1 MKYIFLFLVFYNFL
15 YANKQDPT
23 LTIHKPFNSVLYD
36 VTQNYDDT
44 ITAVGY
50 SNQYKHNTRS
60 RTYTSAFEYLEDASE
75 NKYGK
80 KSFLITLHQNGKIK
94 YEKFANITDFNEA
107 VSVLKTPQNGYFIG
121 GYTFNGS
128 LLLAKLDPLGHLL
141 FARRFGTK
149 NYDRMNNLIPLSD
162 GGVLAVGSSTTS
174 RDTYDPMFR
183 TGLGLNDIF
192 LTRFDKNGKMLWSKK
207 YGTQYDDRG
216 IDAVEAYDGSI
227 VIIAST
233 TYDKHHDVTLMRI
246 GENGNKIWLEH
257 FQLDILIQPKKIIRL
272 NDNNFLAVLS
282 QQSNVGKKQIRLI
295 KFDLQKNILIDN
307 TIHTYYESELNDIKE
322 YANSTLIAVGQTK
335 DRYNTDALV
344 MVLDNKLEMLC
355 QEHFGGKNVD
365 LFNGVTILRNSDAI
379 AVGLTIPNNS
389 QVKNMY
395 IAKLRSN
402 CLAIP
407 FETQKQKKLKSLHVN
422 LYKALQNIFSK
433 EISQKKITIKK
444 DLSITL
450 IDPQLLFGAGIYQL
464 NQNQKKFLQN
474 FSKKLLTFLKSYKKQ
489 IKGLEIIG
497 HTSSEWDHSPF
508 DKGYKNN
515 MQLSLK
521 RAYSV
526 ISYLFDIQD
535 IKTKK
540 FLTKLL
546 KASGYSYAKRIIKN
560 NREDKKHS
568 RRIVIR
574 IIPR

>member
-1 MKYIFLFLVFYNFL
+1 MKHILLFFLLYNIL
-15 YANKQDPT
+15 YADKENT
-23 LTIHKPFNSVLYD
+23 LILSKPFDSVLYA

-44 ITAVGY
+44 ISAIGY
-50 SNQYKHNTRS
+50 SNQYKQGSSS
-60 RTYTSAFEYLEDASE
+60 RTYTSAFEYLADASQ

-80 KSFLITLHQNGKIK
+80 KSYLVTLKQNGKVK
-94 YEKFANITDFNEA
+94 YERFANINDFNEA
-107 VSVLKTPQNGYFIG
+107 VAILKTPQNGYFIG

-128 LLLAKLDPLGHLL
+128 LLLAKLDPLGHTL
-141 FARRFGTK
+141 FVRKFGTK

-192 LTRFDKNGKMLWSKK
+192 LTRFDKNGRMLWSKK

-227 VIIAST
+227 VVIAST

-246 GENGNKIWLEH
+246 GENGNKIWLNH

-272 NDNNFLAVLS
+272 HDNNFLAVLS

-295 KFDLQKNILIDN
+295 KFDLQKNVLIDN
-307 TIHTYYESELNDIKE
+307 TIHTYYESEINDIKE
-322 YANSTLIAVGQTK
+322 YANSTLIGVGQTK

-344 MVLDNKLEMLC
+344 MVLDNKLEMIC
-355 QEHFGGKNVD
+355 QNHFGAKNVD

-389 QVKNMY
+389 QVKKMY

-407 FETQKQKKLKSLHVN
+407 FKTQTQKIQKSLHVN
-422 LYKALQNIFSK
+422 LYKALQKTFSK
-433 EISQKKITIKK
+433 EIAQKKIMIKK

-450 IDPQLLFGAGIYQL
+450 IDPKLLFHVGVYHL
-464 NQNQKKFLQN
+464 NKNQKKFLKQL
-474 FSKKLLTFLKSYKKQ
+474 SEKLIPFLEQYRQKIQ
-489 IKGLEIIG
+489 GLEIIG

-526 ISYLFDIQD
+526 VSYLFDIQD
-535 IKTKK
+535 TKTKK

-568 RRIVIR
+568 RRIVIK